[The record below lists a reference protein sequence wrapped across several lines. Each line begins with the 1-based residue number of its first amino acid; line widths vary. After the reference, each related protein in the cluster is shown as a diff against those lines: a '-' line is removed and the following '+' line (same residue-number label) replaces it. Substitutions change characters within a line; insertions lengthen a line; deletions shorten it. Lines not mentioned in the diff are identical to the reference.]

1 MKASFEKWS
10 GIRPDTERQKMT
22 CAKMIPDYLGR
33 VASLQP
39 ATLAVPAANFCIG
52 PLADIRKLRKNRT
65 NSQLGPPCLLACYH
79 KPMNSEVCY
88 AHQPKR
94 NSGMKE
100 QILESS
106 AVQLVNKRELS
117 RLLSCSTRTIERLV
131 ARGELPLPFKIG
143 HGSWFSLSDIHHYI
157 ESLKGQRG
165 MQPPHA

>member
-1 MKASFEKWS
+1 
-10 GIRPDTERQKMT
+10 
-22 CAKMIPDYLGR
+22 
-33 VASLQP
+33 
-39 ATLAVPAANFCIG
+39 
-52 PLADIRKLRKNRT
+52 
-65 NSQLGPPCLLACYH
+65 
-79 KPMNSEVCY
+79 
-88 AHQPKR
+88 
-94 NSGMKE
+94 MKE

-143 HGSWFSLSDIHHYI
+143 HGSRFSLSDIHHYI